1 MNALAF
7 DEDMGRIQRALA
19 QCHDMVRRRS
29 VVLEALNLRT
39 GEHVLEIGCGGG
51 FYAYEAAQCVGPTGR
66 VCAVDISADQLA
78 AARERCAGLAWVECR
93 NANAMDL
100 PYGAAEFDVVY
111 AVQVLEYVGTLDTAL
126 QEIQRV
132 LRPGGRLVIVA
143 TNWSSLVWH
152 SACPERMQ
160 RVLTAFAAH
169 APYPD
174 LPALLGARLQQV
186 GLQPLRQTPIPVLN
200 TSYNANRLSYWTAR
214 LVAPFVRGRQAISAD
229 EAVAWFQEFD
239 TLEHQGAYFFCV
251 TPILTE
257 AIKRSE
263 WQRQV

>member
-1 MNALAF
+1 MSTLAF

-66 VCAVDISADQLA
+66 VCAIDISADQLA
-78 AARERCAGLAWVECR
+78 AARERCSGVAWVECQQ
-93 NANAMDL
+93 ANATAL
-100 PYGAAEFDVVY
+100 PYGEDEFDAVY
-111 AVQVLEYVGTLDTAL
+111 AVQVLEYVGTLDDAL

-132 LRPGGRLVIVA
+132 LRPGGRLVILA

-152 SACPERMQ
+152 STQPERMQ
-160 RVLTAFAAH
+160 RMLTAFTAH

-174 LPALLGARLQQV
+174 LPAILGARLRQG
-186 GLQPLRQTPIPVLN
+186 GLYPMRQTPVPILN

-214 LVAPFVRGRQAISAD
+214 LVAPFVQSRQAIAAD
-229 EAVAWFQEFD
+229 EAAAWFQEFE
-239 TLEHQGAYFFCV
+239 TLEGQGAYFFCV

-257 AIKRSE
+257 AVKRG
-263 WQRQV
+263 